1 MTYHF
6 GKSFLLA
13 AERKGRESVRVKGR
27 KKRGREDSD
36 PNGIG
41 LIPKLTG
48 QTTINSDLN
57 ILCDFSA
64 QKNVKN
70 SAVPLN

>member
-1 MTYHF
+1 M
-6 GKSFLLA
+6 
-13 AERKGRESVRVKGR
+13 RVRGR